1 MGETPK
7 PPFLGAEPLTPPQ
20 HCLLPQT
27 PYSSEGRAPDPSPI
41 SPFTPNPLGLH
52 MVTPSVPSPQEGL
65 LSHFGTPT
73 WQTITIFAAGVLT
86 ASLTIW
92 KMS

>member
-1 MGETPK
+1 
-7 PPFLGAEPLTPPQ
+7 
-20 HCLLPQT
+20 
-27 PYSSEGRAPDPSPI
+27 
-41 SPFTPNPLGLH
+41 
-52 MVTPSVPSPQEGL
+52 MVTPPIPSPQEGL